1 MKSFFCKVED
11 LNGKQYILTDKNKQ
25 PLIAL
30 FKTCFIPNG
39 KKFLNNPELLVSTLK
54 EIEIGMKNTGKNNT
68 FESDLFIDTKIPYAI
83 KIETDKVIIVI
94 VNKSDIDFNIYDI
107 ATINKDIVIKNK
119 EDNDKELTRIE
130 IENNYFMLHSI
141 DKNNNDYYEKMKQK
155 EIELKSIGVVEP
167 PLNILSEYI
176 TELYNYY
183 QKLFTKQDIT
193 KLVPTDCVVGN
204 WSDCL
209 NNQKTRTIIPATNG
223 GKACTEDYI
232 IQNCTNCYVSKW
244 SDCSNNK
251 KTRTIIPATNGGTCT
266 EVDTIQTCSP
276 TEDNNMYI
284 YFGIGIF
291 VFFIFAIA
299 FWFYIS
305 QPQPQ
310 LKPKPK

>member
-1 MKSFFCKVED
+1 MSFCKVED
-11 LNGKQYILTDKNKQ
+11 SNKNLYILTDKFKQ
-25 PLIAL
+25 PLITHPHEN
-30 FKTCFIPNG
+30 KNTCFIPNG
-39 KKFLNNPELLVSTLK
+39 KKFLDNPELINRK
-54 EIEIGMKNTGKNNT
+54 T
-68 FESDLFIDTKIPYAI
+68 FKDLYENSFFNDTKIPFILKNDEA
-83 KIETDKVIIVI
+83 I

-223 GKACTEDYI
+223 GKACTPDE
-232 IQNCTNCYVSKW
+232 
-244 SDCSNNK
+244 NNLPL
-251 KTRTIIPATNGGTCT
+251 T
-266 EVDTIQTCSP
+266 QTCQPPSPSPSPSPPLPPSP
-276 TEDNNMYI
+276 TIKSSDNNNMYI
-284 YFGIGIF
+284 GIGIF

>member
-30 FKTCFIPNG
+30 LNTCFIPNG

-83 KIETDKVIIVI
+83 KIETDKVINVI

-223 GKACTEDYI
+223 GKACTPDE
-232 IQNCTNCYVSKW
+232 
-244 SDCSNNK
+244 NNLPL
-251 KTRTIIPATNGGTCT
+251 T
-266 EVDTIQTCSP
+266 QTCQPPSPSPSPSPPLPPSP
-276 TEDNNMYI
+276 TIKSSDNNNMYI
-284 YFGIGIF
+284 GIGIF